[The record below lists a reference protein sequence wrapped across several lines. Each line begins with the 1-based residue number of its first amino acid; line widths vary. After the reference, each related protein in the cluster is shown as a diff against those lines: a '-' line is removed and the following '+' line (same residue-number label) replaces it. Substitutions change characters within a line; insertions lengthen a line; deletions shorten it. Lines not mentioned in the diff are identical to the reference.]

1 MATYAKYILS
11 GSSGGGPVSIL
22 ATGLVGTTV
31 HTAPT
36 GTTGMDE
43 VWVWLNNSATT
54 DRYIVTTIGTGS
66 TASDQKPISS
76 FIVPALDGGYQV
88 VPGIPINNG
97 NIVRCYATATD
108 GAVAAYG
115 YVNRIAT

>member
-11 GSSGGGPVSIL
+11 GSTLGAAIQITS
-22 ATGLVGTTV
+22 TDGTLV

-43 VWVWLNNSATT
+43 VWLWVANLATV
-54 DRYIVTTIGTGS
+54 DRLVEVSLATATAGAVAQQITI
-66 TASDQKPISS
+66 P
-76 FIVPALDGGYQV
+76 PYDGLYQV
-88 VPGIPINNG
+88 LPGIPING
-97 NIVRCYATATD
+97 GLSVYVTATATD
-108 GAVAAYG
+108 GNIRAIG